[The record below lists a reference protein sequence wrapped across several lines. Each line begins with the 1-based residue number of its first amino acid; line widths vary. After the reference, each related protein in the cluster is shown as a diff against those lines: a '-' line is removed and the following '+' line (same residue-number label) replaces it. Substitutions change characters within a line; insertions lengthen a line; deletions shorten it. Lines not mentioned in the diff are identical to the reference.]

1 MRRIKIT
8 VDYIGTSYHGWQV
21 QPGLDTV
28 QARLQSAIKMLT
40 GEEVSVQGSGRTDA
54 GVHAMGQVAH
64 FDTESSVGVKN
75 FVSGLNH
82 FLPPDIRVLS
92 AKVVSGDFH
101 ARFSA
106 KEKTYCYYI
115 YESLVD
121 KAIYHKRA
129 MRFGG
134 KLDLQK
140 MRDCATAFVGEHDFT
155 SFMSTGSEV
164 GSAVRTVKEL
174 KVTRSSGLIK
184 ITVTANGFLYNMV
197 RLIVG
202 ALVKAGKGELTCEQA
217 QSLIEQKSKNAV
229 REVMPADGLYL
240 VKVKY

>member
-92 AKVVSGDFH
+92 AKQVSGDFH

-106 KEKTYCYYI
+106 KEKGI
-115 YESLVD
+115 RHFS
-121 KAIYHKRA
+121 
-129 MRFGG
+129 
-134 KLDLQK
+134 
-140 MRDCATAFVGEHDFT
+140 
-155 SFMSTGSEV
+155 
-164 GSAVRTVKEL
+164 
-174 KVTRSSGLIK
+174 
-184 ITVTANGFLYNMV
+184 
-197 RLIVG
+197 
-202 ALVKAGKGELTCEQA
+202 
-217 QSLIEQKSKNAV
+217 
-229 REVMPADGLYL
+229 
-240 VKVKY
+240 